1 MLRPPPAPSAARTLS
16 VRIEGAPLVLVI
28 VAALPALKRLSE
40 RRVWL
45 KPARSKVEMPAV
57 DISRMALVG
66 RPSLAPR
73 KTSACWL
80 MK

>member
-1 MLRPPPAPSAARTLS
+1 MS
-16 VRIEGAPLVLVI
+16 VRIEGAPLEFVI
-28 VAALPALKRLSE
+28 VAALPELKRLSE

-45 KPARSKVEMPAV
+45 KPARSKVDVPAV

-66 RPSLAPR
+66 RPSVAPR